1 MGTSSSGSNPTSAL
15 LGATL
20 ELIGDTAM
28 YASDW
33 PHWDNEYPGSLRRV
47 RERADLTDEMRANV
61 LAHAAERFYGRALV
75 P

>member
-1 MGTSSSGSNPTSAL
+1 MRGAAEAPAL
-15 LGATL
+15 TATL

-33 PHWDNEYPGSLRRV
+33 PHWDNEDPRSLHRIS
-47 RERADLTDEMRANV
+47 ERADLTDEMRAQV
-61 LAHAAERFYGRALV
+61 LAGAAQRFYGRALV